1 MKKLK
6 YVLFLLLIVLSFDVK
21 AEDRCDKDELARLKA
36 LANKVEFDYD
46 YKLVDEKAVFSINAV
61 NLNEDL
67 KVLII
72 EDYLNDNYKEFKDN
86 SEHKATLDGF
96 EPGERVTVTIK
107 GYVPNWCS
115 GKTVLTKTVKL
126 PYYNYF
132 YSEEKCKGYE
142 DFKYCKQLV
151 DGNITEKEFEKQ
163 FETYKKNKEKNET
176 PIVEPAKD
184 NTNMYMIIGGAV
196 IVVVIITVVVILIIK
211 RKRRYSL

>member
-6 YVLFLLLIVLSFDVK
+6 YILFLLLITLSFNVK

-46 YKLVDEKAVFSINAV
+46 YKMVDEKAVFAINAV
-61 NLNEDL
+61 NLNQDL

-72 EDYLNDNYKEFKDN
+72 EDYLSDNYKEFKGN
-86 SEHKATLDGF
+86 SENKATLDGF
-96 EPGERVTVTIK
+96 EAGERVTVTIK

-151 DGNITEKEFEKQ
+151 DGNITEKEFERQ
-163 FETYKKNKEKNET
+163 FELYKKNKEKNDK
-176 PIVEPAKD
+176 PIVTPTND

-196 IVVVIITVVVILIIK
+196 ITVIIITVVIILIIK
-211 RKRRYSL
+211 RKRKNSL